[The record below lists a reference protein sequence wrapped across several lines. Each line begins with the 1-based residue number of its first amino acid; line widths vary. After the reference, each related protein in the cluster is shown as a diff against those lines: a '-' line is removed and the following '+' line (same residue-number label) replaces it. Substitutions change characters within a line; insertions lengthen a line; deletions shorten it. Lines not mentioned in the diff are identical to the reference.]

1 MSSDRYQELQ
11 TNMQE
16 IQNRIT
22 AIAKTATAERRD
34 YTQAEREQL
43 ANYFED
49 LQRMTEEELTLYKSI
64 NDSVAEQSQYMVDT
78 FSGTADEYE
87 IMSQNLLKTAQDA
100 KNQTI
105 ATAQER
111 YTTLIALLKKEF
123 GENATLENEE
133 YKRRLEGYMKDRDD
147 AIQYANDKYGQV
159 SQITADGYAK
169 LTNADKTF
177 AENTAQIENQIEE
190 KSQEHAKTMDKINND
205 EYDST
210 VAWAK
215 KSTADEMLQWKERT
229 NNTNWFL
236 DQNKDHLQDII
247 YENSKYQQ
255 EISNI
260 WNKGYENMNDSEKKQ
275 VGVFL
280 AYVGQADMYGKQVS
294 DKTRE
299 MYRNII
305 NNLDKIPPE
314 SKNIMKNSMQGM
326 LDGMQEQEPSL
337 FAKAANIASS
347 VLSELRR
354 VFDIHSPSRA
364 MRKIFNQVM
373 DGGIEGIEDEQKAM
387 EKAVQDVANNV
398 TDTFGSVKAF
408 DMNYNLSGELSKA
421 GGLGGNITLQFYPQE
436 MTEAEL
442 DKAFNYVNRRFGVA
456 Y

>member
-16 IQNRIT
+16 IQNKIT

-105 ATAQER
+105 ATAQ
-111 YTTLIALLKKEF
+111 
-123 GENATLENEE
+123 
-133 YKRRLEGYMKDRDD
+133 
-147 AIQYANDKYGQV
+147 
-159 SQITADGYAK
+159 ITADGYAK
-169 LTNADKTF
+169 LTSADKTF

-215 KSTADEMLQWKERT
+215 KGTADEMLQWKERT

-255 EISNI
+255 EISKI

-294 DKTRE
+294 DKTKE

-314 SKNIMKNSMQGM
+314 SRNIMKNSMQGM

-408 DMNYNLSGELSKA
+408 DNYNLSGELSKA